1 MGRKSK
7 GIIYAV
13 PDTPRK
19 LLEADASTIYK
30 KLVDLSYKAREDGA
44 NIIGLGAYTK
54 KIVGDA
60 GVTVA
65 RRSPIPVTTGNSLSR
80 ALLLYGQ
87 QRLLFKRLGL

>member
-1 MGRKSK
+1 MEKEVE

-13 PDTPRK
+13 PDTPEK
-19 LLEADASTIYK
+19 LLEADTSTIYK

-44 NIIGLGAYTK
+44 NIIGTWAYT

-65 RRSPIPVTTGNSLSR
+65 RRSPIPVTTGNSLS
-80 ALLLYGQ
+80 AASTLWPQ
-87 QRLLFKRLGL
+87 K